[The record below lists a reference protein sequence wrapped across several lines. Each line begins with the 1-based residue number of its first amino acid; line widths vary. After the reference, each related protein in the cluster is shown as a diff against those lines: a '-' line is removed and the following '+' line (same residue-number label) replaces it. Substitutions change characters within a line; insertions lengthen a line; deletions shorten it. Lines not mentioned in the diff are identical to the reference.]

1 MAAPTFERIRPQE
14 FAEWQLRQTQ
24 LYELVDGIPVVPLKM
39 MAGATVRGD
48 RVVVNCLL
56 SLGSQLRNKHCRPM
70 TSDVAVRI
78 PSGNYRRPDLTIECG
93 TPKSDRVIEAT
104 LPKVVIEV
112 LSPSTISF
120 DRFRKLEEY
129 KTVAEIEVILMI
141 DTEAAQVT
149 IHRRRQRLWEAETVE
164 GLDAVISFE
173 GVIEA
178 ELAVRDIYEGL
189 AFPSV

>member
-1 MAAPTFERIRPQE
+1 MAGGSQRHNIISVNLTTALNAHLPDRCVAYMADMKVRIRLERAE
-14 FAEWQLRQTQ
+14 FFYYTDSMVCSGPADQSLDWRDNP
-24 LYELVDGIPVVPLKM
+24 LVL
-39 MAGATVRGD
+39 A
-48 RVVVNCLL
+48 
-56 SLGSQLRNKHCRPM
+56 
-70 TSDVAVRI
+70 
-78 PSGNYRRPDLTIECG
+78 
-93 TPKSDRVIEAT
+93 
-104 LPKVVIEV
+104 EV

-178 ELAVRDIYEGL
+178 ELADDVEQQRDVL
-189 AFPSV
+189 RA